1 MSLSYTLT
9 VTLPY
14 GTLADV
20 ELCQDWLFNFPAWLV
35 FGCGFSAGDSE
46 EGERQKDGCEC
57 DKMIRMTNFSY
68 IYVYILN
75 ENSTDT
81 PCSHW
86 HTHSIASECAVET
99 AVYSFIHS
107 LESCE

>member
-1 MSLSYTLT
+1 MILLFCEGFFSSPKIQ
-9 VTLPY
+9 VFEK
-14 GTLADV
+14 V
-20 ELCQDWLFNFPAWLV
+20 ESRILCRN
-35 FGCGFSAGDSE
+35 
-46 EGERQKDGCEC
+46 R
-57 DKMIRMTNFSY
+57 TNSKQFSY